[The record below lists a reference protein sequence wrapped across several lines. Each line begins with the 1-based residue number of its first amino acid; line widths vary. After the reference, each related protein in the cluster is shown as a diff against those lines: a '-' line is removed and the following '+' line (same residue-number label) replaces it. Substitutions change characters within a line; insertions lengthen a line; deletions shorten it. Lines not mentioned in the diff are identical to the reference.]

1 MKILMLCEFFD
12 PKLEFQENQLVK
24 YYRKAG
30 HEVRVLTSQYSNVFD
45 YYASTPL
52 PKAPPYA
59 LEVHGAEIY
68 RLPYRFNLMNRVR
81 PYRDVAYH
89 LDAFAPDLIYLHDI
103 IPNTGEIARYLRR
116 HPACRAI
123 IDIHMDYSNSGKGFV
138 ALRVLHGTIR
148 RWYFDQIRQHL
159 DGIFPIVPTGFD
171 FMREIYGVPDADMT
185 LLPLGADID
194 LIDEV
199 QRTVDKT
206 ALRARYGI
214 PPQSTVIVTGGKIT
228 PRKRLEWLIEAIDC
242 AALEDVHVIVLGQI
256 PESEPAY
263 GKLIASLSQRVAGRV
278 HFAGWQEPAG
288 VYAHMAIAGLA
299 VFPSS
304 QSIMWQQ
311 SIASGLP
318 LIVGDTGGQDA
329 GYLNAN
335 DHIIVLSGESLNSAG
350 IRQSVSALLSDREKL
365 RAMAE
370 GAHKTGREM
379 LDWTRLIDTTLACVQ
394 PGQARPRNNRAIS
407 SQ

>member
-30 HEVRVLTSQYSNVFD
+30 HEVRLLTSQYTNVFD
-45 YYASTPL
+45 YYASAPL
-52 PKAPPYA
+52 AKAPA
-59 LEVHGAEIY
+59 SEFEMHGAKIY
-68 RLPYRFNLMNRVR
+68 RLPYRFNLLNRIR
-81 PYRDVAYH
+81 PYRGVADQ

-148 RWYFDQIRQHL
+148 RWYFNRIRQHL

-171 FMREIYGVPDADMT
+171 FMREVYGVPDADMT

-199 QRTVDKT
+199 QRTVDRT

-214 PPQSTVIVTGGKIT
+214 PPQSPVIVTGGKIT

-242 AALEDVHVIVLGQI
+242 TALDDVHVIVLGQI

-263 GKLIASLSQRVAGRV
+263 GKLIASLSQRVAGRL
-278 HFAGWQEPAG
+278 HFVGWQEPAG
-288 VYAHMAIAGLA
+288 VYAHMAIADLA

-329 GYLNAN
+329 SYLNAN
-335 DHIIVLSGESLNSAG
+335 DNVIVMSGESLDSAG
-350 IRQSVSALLSDREKL
+350 IRQSVSTLLADSGKL
-365 RAMAE
+365 RAMAD
-370 GAHKTGREM
+370 GARKTGREM
-379 LDWTRLIDTTLACVQ
+379 LDWTRLIDTTLTCLQ
-394 PGQARPRNNRAIS
+394 PGQALPRNNRAMR